1 MTTEKKHENM
11 KIFVIVLLSLN
22 LLFGIYTAFF
32 KRDALWLENM
42 KAGGVENMQMAKKLY
57 TSPVY
62 IQQQKDTLDQI
73 LGSMNQVQDTTTP
86 TDQVDVQAT
95 GETPPTE

>member
-1 MTTEKKHENM
+1 MTTEKKFDAM
-11 KIFVIVLLSLN
+11 KLLIIGLLALN

-42 KAGGVENMQMAKKLY
+42 KAGGTQNMQMAKKLY

-73 LGSMNQVQDTTTP
+73 LQSVNQAQDTTVA
-86 TDQVDVQAT
+86 DQPAVEAT
-95 GETPPTE
+95 TGTIPTE